1 MKSHQIKTDK
11 FHTGFFFENGY
22 ACEKDKFMQL
32 CIKAI
37 LKAYKKR
44 DFVELEKFFDEFPY
58 LINLNFMEI
67 AKFYLR
73 NESPLGYSNDTFLS
87 TACKYKDTEM
97 MRFFIRKGANHAL
110 SDHII
115 KNIEYNERENMLK
128 LLETFDSY
136 QPDKHFHIL
145 NYLFNMNVMKEICTF
160 A

>member
-1 MKSHQIKTDK
+1 MININIIEYIKLK
-11 FHTGFFFENGY
+11 KLKHNIPHYLEN
-22 ACEKDKFMQL
+22 
-32 CIKAI
+32 
-37 LKAYKKR
+37 
-44 DFVELEKFFDEFPY
+44 FFDEFPDLIPIDFNFSDFYGY
-58 LINLNFMEI
+58 LDIPF
-67 AKFYLR
+67 
-73 NESPLGYSNDTFLS
+73 GYPSGTFLFH
-87 TACKYKDTEM
+87 AFKNNDLEM

-128 LLETFDSY
+128 LYETFDSY